1 MGDFAVDDLTAYL
14 CDLEP
19 IEMPKGL
26 RRSSDPVTYGGI
38 DVFGRGTDNLGYT
51 ICPVCHGASSRSKGI
66 QRNVASV
73 RVISRGQRKTTVYH
87 VTDALRPMSEDI
99 RYRQRRYLISMG
111 IRTACLLTAIFLA
124 GRGPVW
130 LIGIMIAAAVILP
143 YVSVVFA
150 NGGREPENTP
160 RLETPS
166 EPPAGRV
173 TPAPPVDADT
183 QRTSRKQISGHHRQI
198 GS

>member
-1 MGDFAVDDLTAYL
+1 
-14 CDLEP
+14 
-19 IEMPKGL
+19 
-26 RRSSDPVTYGGI
+26 
-38 DVFGRGTDNLGYT
+38 
-51 ICPVCHGASSRSKGI
+51 
-66 QRNVASV
+66 VAGV
-73 RVISRGQRKTTVYH
+73 RVISRGQRKTVYH

-111 IRTACLLTAIFLA
+111 IRTVCLLTAIVLA

-130 LIGIMIAAAVILP
+130 LIGLMIAAAVVLP

-160 RLETPS
+160 RLESPS

-173 TPAPPVDADT
+173 TPAPPVDTDA
-183 QRTSRKQISGHHRQI
+183 QRTTRKQISGHHRQI